1 MAWSSKICYSLL
13 LQCLLMLCRASSVS
27 GVLESLMGLW
37 LQDGAET
44 ESTNDM
50 EKWAMQEEVDMLAVQ
65 RPLNSALEQ
74 PLPWL

>member
-1 MAWSSKICYSLL
+1 M
-13 LQCLLMLCRASSVS
+13 S